1 MEIKQTATQAELLD
15 AQPMN
20 EPVDELKQCPDFLR
34 IWKGQAISVFGS
46 QMVAFAFSIWV
57 YQQTQSLLQFGGII
71 VAQLLPTLF
80 LAPVAGVL
88 CDRFSRRNIMMGCQ
102 FALTL
107 ASAVLCVLAFR
118 NELNVTA
125 IMMMSPIIS
134 SFGSVHQIAY
144 TASISQLVPKNLYA
158 KANGYV
164 QSSIHFSAVII
175 PLIAVGLL
183 ETIGIA
189 LIILA
194 SIATYLLSTMT
205 LVFST
210 LPYRG
215 ESTQAATQEKAAI
228 FNLRSE
234 VLGVLFKDKN
244 VLILITFLSLI
255 SFLNGV
261 VMVLFRPMIL
271 TTMSSIALGW
281 IVTLAGFAGLMGALM
296 AGKLAARNNRI
307 QVLFIATV
315 TSGITMVLCGA
326 LTNAWGIALLVFI
339 YSLFAPIGTVVAQTI
354 LQTIT
359 APEIQGRVF
368 AARAFFATVA
378 MLFAVTLAPV
388 GAELFLEPSMMPGG
402 MLANLLGDV
411 IGTGP
416 GRGMGLVFV
425 LCGLTMFSI
434 IAILSV
440 MGAFRRLQSQM
451 SQHFENK

>member
-1 MEIKQTATQAELLD
+1 MEIKQASTQAELI
-15 AQPMN
+15 N
-20 EPVDELKQCPDFLR
+20 EQSTDEPISKLKQCPDFLR

-57 YQQTQSLLQFGGII
+57 YQQTESLLQFGGII

-107 ASAVLCVLAFR
+107 ASAALCVLAFR
-118 NELNVTA
+118 DELNVTV
-125 IMMMSPIIS
+125 IMIMSPIIS

-144 TASISQLVPKNLYA
+144 TASISQLVPKRLYA

-164 QSSIHFSAVII
+164 QSSIHLSAVLI

-194 SIATYLLSTMT
+194 SIATYLISTVSLVLSR
-205 LVFST
+205 
-210 LPYRG
+210 LPYRC
-215 ESTQAATQEKAAI
+215 EDTDVSTQKKASI
-228 FNLRSE
+228 FNLRSD
-234 VLGVLFKDKN
+234 VLGGIFEDKN

-281 IVTLAGFAGLMGALM
+281 IVTIAGFAGLLGALM
-296 AGKLAARNNRI
+296 AGKLAARQNRI

-315 TSGITMVLCGA
+315 TSGITMILCGA
-326 LTNAWGIALLVFI
+326 VTNAWGIAILVFI
-339 YSLFAPIGTVVAQTI
+339 YSLFAPIGMVVAQTI

-359 APEIQGRVF
+359 APEVQGRIF

-378 MLFAVTLAPV
+378 MLFAVILAPV
-388 GAELFLEPSMMPGG
+388 GAELFLEPSMQSGG
-402 MLANLLGDV
+402 VLANLLGNM
-411 IGTGP
+411 IGVGP

-425 LCGLTMFSI
+425 LCGLSMFTI
-434 IAILSV
+434 IAFLSV
-440 MGAFRRLQSQM
+440 MGAFKRLQSQM
-451 SQHFENK
+451 SEHFDT